1 MLKEQMNKFI
11 SIFKLKKENINNN
24 DKDNK
29 ENINIDTTN
38 RKKIENIVVFIII
51 LIVTIVIIN
60 MIWNESKNGNNT
72 DDKNTDKVLAK
83 TNNKEFNIDSNE
95 NVISEDELEQKLK
108 IILAKIEGV
117 GNVDVLITYSQSS
130 QVVTLY
136 DEDTTQSITEEV
148 DTSGGNR
155 KINESNIKKEIIY
168 KEEDGKKVPVT
179 QSVIKPKIEGAVIIA
194 KRSNKYKY

>member
-11 SIFKLKKENINNN
+11 SIFKLKKENTNNN
-24 DKDNK
+24 DKDSK

-38 RKKIENIVVFIII
+38 KKKIENIVVFIII

-60 MIWNESKNGNNT
+60 MIWNESKSGNNK

-83 TNNKEFNIDSNE
+83 TNNKEFNVDSNE

-108 IILAKIEGV
+108 TILSKIEGV

>member
-11 SIFKLKKENINNN
+11 SIFKLKKENTNNN
-24 DKDNK
+24 DKDSK

-38 RKKIENIVVFIII
+38 KKKIENIVVFIII

-60 MIWNESKNGNNT
+60 MIWNESKSGNNK

-108 IILAKIEGV
+108 IILSKIEGV

>member
-11 SIFKLKKENINNN
+11 SIFKLKKENSNN

-38 RKKIENIVVFIII
+38 KKKIENIVVFIII

-60 MIWNESKNGNNT
+60 MIWNESKSGNNK

-83 TNNKEFNIDSNE
+83 TNNKEFNVDSNE

-108 IILAKIEGV
+108 TILSKIEGV